1 MKSDTIAAIAT
12 ALSDAGIGIIRISGP
27 EAIAVANRVVV
38 NKKKEHTLKNWQTH
52 TIHYGY
58 IVNETQKIDEVLV
71 SVFKATKTYTCED
84 IVEINCH
91 GGISTTNKVLEL
103 LLTNGCRLAEGGEF
117 TKRAFLNGRID
128 LIQAEAV
135 SDLLSS
141 TSDQARSLSLNQ
153 VKGDLSLKIKNIR
166 NTILDLL
173 ANIAVNID
181 YPEYEDAEEVT
192 IEILQSKIPNIINQ
206 LNNLLNT
213 ASSGQII
220 KNGINVSI
228 VGRPNV
234 GKSSLLNKLL
244 QEDKAIVT
252 DIAGTTRDIVEGSIS
267 LNGIRFNF
275 TDTAGIRDTKDK
287 VEKIGVNKSKQYLKS
302 SDYIICVLNGAEQL
316 TKDDQEILNA
326 LDNDK
331 SIIFVNKNDQQ
342 LKIDVDKKNIIY
354 GNTIDANGIDELK
367 NKLIENFN
375 LDKINSNDITYL
387 SNARQI
393 SLVKQAKNTLEKV
406 NDSLNELIPIDML
419 EIDIKKSYDLLGE
432 ITGETY
438 QDELLDKLFEN
449 FCLGK

>member
-1 MKSDTIAAIAT
+1 MEDTICAISTSLGGA
-12 ALSDAGIGIIRISGP
+12 ISIVRVSGKN
-27 EAIAVANRVVV
+27 AIKIV
-38 NKKKEHTLKNWQTH
+38 NKLFSTKNLETAKSH

-58 IVNETQKIDEVLV
+58 IVDEDQKIDEVLV
-71 SVFKATKTYTCED
+71 SVFKAPKTYTCED

-367 NKLIENFN
+367 NKLIKNFN

>member
-1 MKSDTIAAIAT
+1 MEDTICAISTSLGGA
-12 ALSDAGIGIIRISGP
+12 ISIVRVSGKN
-27 EAIAVANRVVV
+27 AIKIV
-38 NKKKEHTLKNWQTH
+38 NKLFSTKNLETAKSH

>member
-1 MKSDTIAAIAT
+1 M
-12 ALSDAGIGIIRISGP
+12 
-27 EAIAVANRVVV
+27 
-38 NKKKEHTLKNWQTH
+38 
-52 TIHYGY
+52 
-58 IVNETQKIDEVLV
+58 
-71 SVFKATKTYTCED
+71 
-84 IVEINCH
+84 
-91 GGISTTNKVLEL
+91 
-103 LLTNGCRLAEGGEF
+103 
-117 TKRAFLNGRID
+117 
-128 LIQAEAV
+128 
-135 SDLLSS
+135 
-141 TSDQARSLSLNQ
+141 
-153 VKGDLSLKIKNIR
+153 
-166 NTILDLL
+166 
-173 ANIAVNID
+173 
-181 YPEYEDAEEVT
+181 
-192 IEILQSKIPNIINQ
+192 
-206 LNNLLNT
+206 LNT

>member
-1 MKSDTIAAIAT
+1 MEDTICAISTSLGGA
-12 ALSDAGIGIIRISGP
+12 ISIVRVSGKN
-27 EAIAVANRVVV
+27 AIKIV
-38 NKKKEHTLKNWQTH
+38 NKLFSTKNLETAKSH

-58 IVNETQKIDEVLV
+58 IVDEDQKIDEVLV
-71 SVFKATKTYTCED
+71 SVFKAPKTYTCED

-302 SDYIICVLNGAEQL
+302 SDYIICVLNGTEQL
-316 TKDDQEILNA
+316 TKDDQEILDA

-331 SIIFVNKNDQQ
+331 SIIFVNKNDQK

>member
-1 MKSDTIAAIAT
+1 MEDTICAISTSLGGA
-12 ALSDAGIGIIRISGP
+12 ISIVRVSGKK
-27 EAIAVANRVVV
+27 AIKIV
-38 NKKKEHTLKNWQTH
+38 NKLFSTKNLETAKSH

-58 IVNETQKIDEVLV
+58 IVDEDQKIDEVLV
-71 SVFKATKTYTCED
+71 SVFKAPKTYTCED

-302 SDYIICVLNGAEQL
+302 SDYIICVLNGTEQL
-316 TKDDQEILNA
+316 TKDDQEILDA

-331 SIIFVNKNDQQ
+331 SIIFVNKNDQK

>member
-1 MKSDTIAAIAT
+1 MEDTICAISTSLGGA
-12 ALSDAGIGIIRISGP
+12 ISIVRVSGKN
-27 EAIAVANRVVV
+27 AIKIV
-38 NKKKEHTLKNWQTH
+38 NKFFSTKNLETAKSH

-58 IVNETQKIDEVLV
+58 IVNGTQKIDEVLV
-71 SVFKATKTYTCED
+71 SVFKAPKTYTCED

-244 QEDKAIVT
+244 QQDKAIVT

-302 SDYIICVLNGAEQL
+302 SDYIICVLNGTEQL
-316 TKDDQEILNA
+316 TKDDQEILDA

-331 SIIFVNKNDQQ
+331 SIIFVNKNDQK

>member
-1 MKSDTIAAIAT
+1 MEDTICAISTSLGGA
-12 ALSDAGIGIIRISGP
+12 ISIVRVSGKN
-27 EAIAVANRVVV
+27 AIKIV
-38 NKKKEHTLKNWQTH
+38 NKLFSTKNLETAKSH

-58 IVNETQKIDEVLV
+58 IVDEDQKIDEVLV
-71 SVFKATKTYTCED
+71 SVFKAPKTYTCED

-302 SDYIICVLNGAEQL
+302 SDYIICVLNGTEQL
-316 TKDDQEILNA
+316 TKDDQEILDA

-331 SIIFVNKNDQQ
+331 SIIFVNKNDQK

-375 LDKINSNDITYL
+375 LDKINSNDITNL

-393 SLVKQAKNTLEKV
+393 SKNTLEKV
-406 NDSLNELIPIDML
+406 NESLNELIPIDML

>member
-1 MKSDTIAAIAT
+1 MEDTICAISTSLGGA
-12 ALSDAGIGIIRISGP
+12 ISIVRVSGKN
-27 EAIAVANRVVV
+27 AIKIV
-38 NKKKEHTLKNWQTH
+38 NKLFSTKNLETAKSH

-58 IVNETQKIDEVLV
+58 IVDGKQKIDEVLV
-71 SVFKATKTYTCED
+71 SVFKAPKTYTCED

-326 LDNDK
+326 LDNDN

-342 LKIDVDKKNIIY
+342 LKIDVDKKNIIC

>member
-1 MKSDTIAAIAT
+1 MEDTICAISTSLGGA
-12 ALSDAGIGIIRISGP
+12 ISIVRVSGKN
-27 EAIAVANRVVV
+27 AIKIV
-38 NKKKEHTLKNWQTH
+38 NKFFSTKNLETAKSH

-58 IVNETQKIDEVLV
+58 IVNGTQKIDEVLV
-71 SVFKATKTYTCED
+71 SVFKAPKTYTCED

-367 NKLIENFN
+367 NQLIENFN

>member
-1 MKSDTIAAIAT
+1 MEDTICAISTSLGGA
-12 ALSDAGIGIIRISGP
+12 ISIVRVSGTN
-27 EAIAVANRVVV
+27 AIKIV
-38 NKKKEHTLKNWQTH
+38 NKLFSTKNLETAKSH

-58 IVNETQKIDEVLV
+58 IVNGTQKIDEVLV
-71 SVFKATKTYTCED
+71 SFFKAPKTYTCED

-393 SLVKQAKNTLEKV
+393 SLVQQAKNTLEKV

>member
-1 MKSDTIAAIAT
+1 MEDTICAISTSLGGA
-12 ALSDAGIGIIRISGP
+12 ISIVRVSGKN
-27 EAIAVANRVVV
+27 AIKIV
-38 NKKKEHTLKNWQTH
+38 NKLFSTKNLETAKSH

-58 IVNETQKIDEVLV
+58 IVDEDQKIDEVLV
-71 SVFKATKTYTCED
+71 SVFKAPKTYTCED

-302 SDYIICVLNGAEQL
+302 SDYIICVLNGTEQL
-316 TKDDQEILNA
+316 TKDDQEILDA

-331 SIIFVNKNDQQ
+331 SIIFVNKNDQK

-406 NDSLNELIPIDML
+406 NESLNELIPIDML

-449 FCLGK
+449 FYLGK

>member
-1 MKSDTIAAIAT
+1 MEDTICAISTSLGGA
-12 ALSDAGIGIIRISGP
+12 ISIVRVSGTN
-27 EAIAVANRVVV
+27 AIKIV
-38 NKKKEHTLKNWQTH
+38 NKFFSTKNLETAKSH

-71 SVFKATKTYTCED
+71 SVFKAPKTYTCED

-244 QEDKAIVT
+244 QQDKAIVT

-302 SDYIICVLNGAEQL
+302 SDYIICVLNGTEQL
-316 TKDDQEILNA
+316 TKDDQEILDA

-331 SIIFVNKNDQQ
+331 SIIFVNKNDQK

>member
-1 MKSDTIAAIAT
+1 MEDTICAISTSLGGA
-12 ALSDAGIGIIRISGP
+12 ISIVRVSGKN
-27 EAIAVANRVVV
+27 AIKIV
-38 NKKKEHTLKNWQTH
+38 NKLFSTKNLETAKSH

-71 SVFKATKTYTCED
+71 SVFKAPKTYTCED

>member
-1 MKSDTIAAIAT
+1 MEDTICAISTSLGGA
-12 ALSDAGIGIIRISGP
+12 ISIVRVSGKN
-27 EAIAVANRVVV
+27 AIKIV
-38 NKKKEHTLKNWQTH
+38 NKFFSTKNLETAKSH

-71 SVFKATKTYTCED
+71 SVFKAPKTYTCED

>member
-1 MKSDTIAAIAT
+1 MEDTICAISTSLGGA
-12 ALSDAGIGIIRISGP
+12 ISIVRVSGKN
-27 EAIAVANRVVV
+27 AIKIV
-38 NKKKEHTLKNWQTH
+38 NKLFSTKNLETAKSH

-58 IVNETQKIDEVLV
+58 IVNGTQKIDEVLV
-71 SVFKATKTYTCED
+71 SVFKAPKTYTCED

-367 NKLIENFN
+367 NKLIKNFN

>member
-1 MKSDTIAAIAT
+1 MEDTICAISTSLGGA
-12 ALSDAGIGIIRISGP
+12 ISIVRVSGKN
-27 EAIAVANRVVV
+27 AIKIV
-38 NKKKEHTLKNWQTH
+38 NKLFSTKNLETAKSH

-58 IVNETQKIDEVLV
+58 IVDETQKVDEVLV
-71 SVFKATKTYTCED
+71 SVFKAPKTYTCED

-244 QEDKAIVT
+244 QQDKAIVT

-302 SDYIICVLNGAEQL
+302 SDYIICVLNGTEQL
-316 TKDDQEILNA
+316 TKDDQEILDA

-331 SIIFVNKNDQQ
+331 SIIFVNKNDQK

-406 NDSLNELIPIDML
+406 NESLNELIPIDML

>member
-1 MKSDTIAAIAT
+1 MEDTICAISTSLGGA
-12 ALSDAGIGIIRISGP
+12 ISIVRVSGKN
-27 EAIAVANRVVV
+27 AIKIV
-38 NKKKEHTLKNWQTH
+38 NKLFSTKNLETAKSH

-58 IVNETQKIDEVLV
+58 IVNGTQKIDEVLV
-71 SVFKATKTYTCED
+71 SVFKAPKTYTCED

-367 NKLIENFN
+367 NKLIKKFN

>member
-1 MKSDTIAAIAT
+1 MEDTICAISTSLGGA
-12 ALSDAGIGIIRISGP
+12 ISIVRVSGKN
-27 EAIAVANRVVV
+27 AIKIV
-38 NKKKEHTLKNWQTH
+38 NKLFSTKNLETAKSH

-58 IVNETQKIDEVLV
+58 IVDEDQKVDEVLV
-71 SVFKATKTYTCED
+71 SVFKAPKTYTCED

-103 LLTNGCRLAEGGEF
+103 LLINGCRLAEGGEF

-302 SDYIICVLNGAEQL
+302 SDYIICVLNGTEQL
-316 TKDDQEILNA
+316 TKDDQEILDA

-331 SIIFVNKNDQQ
+331 SIIFVNKNDQK
-342 LKIDVDKKNIIY
+342 LKIALDKKNIIY

-406 NDSLNELIPIDML
+406 NESLNELIPIDML

>member
-1 MKSDTIAAIAT
+1 MEDTICAISTSLGGA
-12 ALSDAGIGIIRISGP
+12 ISIVRVSGKN
-27 EAIAVANRVVV
+27 AIKIV
-38 NKKKEHTLKNWQTH
+38 NKLFSTKNLETVKSH

-58 IVNETQKIDEVLV
+58 IVDEDQKVDEVLV
-71 SVFKATKTYTCED
+71 SVFKVPKTYTCED

-302 SDYIICVLNGAEQL
+302 SDYIICVLNGTEQL
-316 TKDDQEILNA
+316 TKDDQEILDA

-331 SIIFVNKNDQQ
+331 SIIFVNKNDQK

-367 NKLIENFN
+367 NKLIKNFN

>member
-1 MKSDTIAAIAT
+1 MEDTICAISTSLGGA
-12 ALSDAGIGIIRISGP
+12 ISIVRVSGKN
-27 EAIAVANRVVV
+27 AIKIV
-38 NKKKEHTLKNWQTH
+38 NKLFSTKNLETAKSH

-58 IVNETQKIDEVLV
+58 IVDEDQKIDEVLV
-71 SVFKATKTYTCED
+71 SVFKAPKTYTCED

-302 SDYIICVLNGAEQL
+302 SDYIICVLNGTEQL
-316 TKDDQEILNA
+316 TKDDQEILDA

-331 SIIFVNKNDQQ
+331 SIIFVNKNDQK

-406 NDSLNELIPIDML
+406 NESLNELIPIDML

>member
-1 MKSDTIAAIAT
+1 MEDTICAISTSLGGA
-12 ALSDAGIGIIRISGP
+12 ISIVRVSGKN
-27 EAIAVANRVVV
+27 AIKIV
-38 NKKKEHTLKNWQTH
+38 NKLFSTKNLETAKSH

-58 IVNETQKIDEVLV
+58 IVNGTQKIDEVLV
-71 SVFKATKTYTCED
+71 SVFKAPKTYTCED

-275 TDTAGIRDTKDK
+275 KDTAGIRDTKDK

-331 SIIFVNKNDQQ
+331 SIIFINKNDQQ

-367 NKLIENFN
+367 NKLIKNFN

>member
-1 MKSDTIAAIAT
+1 MEDTICAISTSLGGA
-12 ALSDAGIGIIRISGP
+12 ISIVRVSGTN
-27 EAIAVANRVVV
+27 AIKIV
-38 NKKKEHTLKNWQTH
+38 NKLFSTKNLETAKSH

-58 IVNETQKIDEVLV
+58 IVNGTQKIDEVLV
-71 SVFKATKTYTCED
+71 SVFKAPKTYTCED

-432 ITGETY
+432 TTGETY

>member
-1 MKSDTIAAIAT
+1 MEDTICAISTSLGGA
-12 ALSDAGIGIIRISGP
+12 ISIVRVSGKN
-27 EAIAVANRVVV
+27 AIKIV
-38 NKKKEHTLKNWQTH
+38 NKLFSTKNLETAKSH

-58 IVNETQKIDEVLV
+58 IVDEDQKVDEVLV
-71 SVFKATKTYTCED
+71 SVFKAPKTYTCED

-302 SDYIICVLNGAEQL
+302 SDYIICVLNGTEQL
-316 TKDDQEILNA
+316 TKDDQEILDA

-331 SIIFVNKNDQQ
+331 SIIFVNKNDQK

-406 NDSLNELIPIDML
+406 NESLNELIPIDML

>member
-1 MKSDTIAAIAT
+1 MEDTICAISTSLGGA
-12 ALSDAGIGIIRISGP
+12 ISIVRVSGKN
-27 EAIAVANRVVV
+27 AIKIV
-38 NKKKEHTLKNWQTH
+38 NKLFSTKNLETAKSH

-58 IVNETQKIDEVLV
+58 IVDEKQKIDEVLV
-71 SVFKATKTYTCED
+71 SVFKAPKTYTCED

-302 SDYIICVLNGAEQL
+302 SDYIICVLNGTEQL
-316 TKDDQEILNA
+316 TKDDQEILDA

-331 SIIFVNKNDQQ
+331 SIIFVNKNDQK

-406 NDSLNELIPIDML
+406 NESLNELIPIDML

>member
-1 MKSDTIAAIAT
+1 MEDTICAISTSLGGA
-12 ALSDAGIGIIRISGP
+12 ISIVRVSGKN
-27 EAIAVANRVVV
+27 AIKIV
-38 NKKKEHTLKNWQTH
+38 NKLFSTKNLETAKSH

-58 IVNETQKIDEVLV
+58 IVDEDQKIDEVLV
-71 SVFKATKTYTCED
+71 SVFKAPKTYTCED

-234 GKSSLLNKLL
+234 GKSSLLNKIL

-302 SDYIICVLNGAEQL
+302 SDYIICVLNGTEQL
-316 TKDDQEILNA
+316 TKDDQEILDA

-331 SIIFVNKNDQQ
+331 SIIFVNKNDQK

-406 NDSLNELIPIDML
+406 NESLNELIPIDML

>member
-1 MKSDTIAAIAT
+1 MEDTICAISTSLGGA
-12 ALSDAGIGIIRISGP
+12 ISIVRVSGKN
-27 EAIAVANRVVV
+27 AIKIV
-38 NKKKEHTLKNWQTH
+38 NKFFSTKNLETAKSH

-58 IVNETQKIDEVLV
+58 IVNGTQKIDEVLV
-71 SVFKATKTYTCED
+71 SVFKAPKTYTCED

>member
-1 MKSDTIAAIAT
+1 MEDTICAISTSLGGA
-12 ALSDAGIGIIRISGP
+12 ISIVRVSGKN
-27 EAIAVANRVVV
+27 AIKIV
-38 NKKKEHTLKNWQTH
+38 NKFFSTKNLETAKSH

-71 SVFKATKTYTCED
+71 SVFKAPKTYTCED

-302 SDYIICVLNGAEQL
+302 SDYIICVLNGTEQL
-316 TKDDQEILNA
+316 TKDDQEILDA

-331 SIIFVNKNDQQ
+331 SIIFVNKNDQK

>member
-1 MKSDTIAAIAT
+1 MEDTICAISTSLGGA
-12 ALSDAGIGIIRISGP
+12 ISIVRVSGTN
-27 EAIAVANRVVV
+27 AIKIV
-38 NKKKEHTLKNWQTH
+38 NKFFSTKNLETAKSH

-71 SVFKATKTYTCED
+71 SVFKAPKTYTCED

-367 NKLIENFN
+367 NQLIENFN

>member
-1 MKSDTIAAIAT
+1 MEDTICAISTSLGGA
-12 ALSDAGIGIIRISGP
+12 ISIVRVSGKN
-27 EAIAVANRVVV
+27 AIKIV
-38 NKKKEHTLKNWQTH
+38 NKLFSTKNLETAKSH

-58 IVNETQKIDEVLV
+58 IVNGTQKIDEVLV
-71 SVFKATKTYTCED
+71 SVFKAPKTYTCED

>member
-1 MKSDTIAAIAT
+1 MEDTICAISTSLGGA
-12 ALSDAGIGIIRISGP
+12 ISIVRVSGKN
-27 EAIAVANRVVV
+27 AIKIV
-38 NKKKEHTLKNWQTH
+38 NKLFSTKNLENAKSH

-58 IVNETQKIDEVLV
+58 IVDEDQKIDEVLV
-71 SVFKATKTYTCED
+71 SVFKAPKTYTCED

-302 SDYIICVLNGAEQL
+302 SDYIICVLNGTEQL
-316 TKDDQEILNA
+316 TKDDQEILDA

-331 SIIFVNKNDQQ
+331 SIIFVNKNDQK

-354 GNTIDANGIDELK
+354 GNTMDANGIDELK

-406 NDSLNELIPIDML
+406 NESLNELIPIDML

>member
-1 MKSDTIAAIAT
+1 MEDTICAISTSLGGA
-12 ALSDAGIGIIRISGP
+12 ISIVRVSGKN
-27 EAIAVANRVVV
+27 AIKIV
-38 NKKKEHTLKNWQTH
+38 NKLFSTKNLETAKSH

-58 IVNETQKIDEVLV
+58 IVNGTQKIDEVLV
-71 SVFKATKTYTCED
+71 SVFKAPKTYTCED

-331 SIIFVNKNDQQ
+331 SIIFVNKNDQK

>member
-1 MKSDTIAAIAT
+1 MEDTICAISTSLGGA
-12 ALSDAGIGIIRISGP
+12 ISIVRVSGKN
-27 EAIAVANRVVV
+27 AIKIV
-38 NKKKEHTLKNWQTH
+38 NKFFSTKNLETAKSH

-71 SVFKATKTYTCED
+71 SVFKAPKTYTCED

-244 QEDKAIVT
+244 QQDKAIVT

-302 SDYIICVLNGAEQL
+302 SDYIICVLNGTEQL
-316 TKDDQEILNA
+316 TKDDQEILDA

-331 SIIFVNKNDQQ
+331 SIIFVNKNDQK

-387 SNARQI
+387 SNSRQI

>member
-1 MKSDTIAAIAT
+1 MEDTICAISTSLGGA
-12 ALSDAGIGIIRISGP
+12 ISIVRVSGTN
-27 EAIAVANRVVV
+27 AIKIV
-38 NKKKEHTLKNWQTH
+38 NKLFSTKNLETAKSH

-58 IVNETQKIDEVLV
+58 IVNGTQKIDEVLV
-71 SVFKATKTYTCED
+71 SVFKAPKTYTCED

-302 SDYIICVLNGAEQL
+302 SDYIICVLNGTEQL
-316 TKDDQEILNA
+316 TKDDQEILDA

-331 SIIFVNKNDQQ
+331 SIIFVNKNDQK

>member
-1 MKSDTIAAIAT
+1 MEDTICAISTSLGGA
-12 ALSDAGIGIIRISGP
+12 ISIVRVSGTN
-27 EAIAVANRVVV
+27 AIKIV
-38 NKKKEHTLKNWQTH
+38 NKLFSTKNLETAKSH

-58 IVNETQKIDEVLV
+58 IVNGTQKIDEVLV
-71 SVFKATKTYTCED
+71 SVFKAPKTYTCED

-342 LKIDVDKKNIIY
+342 LKIDVVKKNIIY

>member
-1 MKSDTIAAIAT
+1 MEDTICAISTSLGGA
-12 ALSDAGIGIIRISGP
+12 ISIVRVSGKN
-27 EAIAVANRVVV
+27 AIKIV
-38 NKKKEHTLKNWQTH
+38 NKLFSTKNLETAKSH

-58 IVNETQKIDEVLV
+58 IVNGTQKIDEVLV
-71 SVFKATKTYTCED
+71 SVFKAPKTYTCED

-331 SIIFVNKNDQQ
+331 SIIFINKNDQQ

-367 NKLIENFN
+367 NKLIKNFN

>member
-1 MKSDTIAAIAT
+1 MEDTICAISTSLGGA
-12 ALSDAGIGIIRISGP
+12 ISIVRVSGKN
-27 EAIAVANRVVV
+27 AIKIV
-38 NKKKEHTLKNWQTH
+38 NKLFSTKNLETAKSH

-58 IVNETQKIDEVLV
+58 IVNGTQKIDEVLV
-71 SVFKATKTYTCED
+71 SVFKAPKTYTCED

-367 NKLIENFN
+367 NKLIKNFN

-406 NDSLNELIPIDML
+406 NDSLNKLIPIDML

>member
-1 MKSDTIAAIAT
+1 MEDTICAISTSLGGAISIVRVSGKNALKIINKLFSTKNLET
-12 ALSDAGIGIIRISGP
+12 AKS
-27 EAIAVANRVVV
+27 
-38 NKKKEHTLKNWQTH
+38 H

-71 SVFKATKTYTCED
+71 SVFKAPKTYTCED

-326 LDNDK
+326 LYNDK